1 MRESNDS
8 ALYLAWVFFKSNLAV
23 SFSIIGILFLLMMF
37 SFVPII
43 GFISSILISFVG
55 ITIGAFFAKA
65 VIKAKTPEEMVEIA
79 KSTTV
84 KSLLMDNMS
93 VAIGVYLAS
102 LIVFIIAFIVIGLL
116 GSLVANDI
124 AYFQY
129 TGHVS
134 ATAII
139 LMIID
144 LALIL
149 ILFYIYP
156 AVIGHAYMSDD
167 FTDAF
172 KKVFLML
179 NPSFW
184 KKTFNVRYMILVFI
198 WMLVFP
204 TAFLLAFISMF
215 VLIGFI
221 LLFILLLYSSAIYG
235 YAYLL
240 SK

>member
-1 MRESNDS
+1 
-8 ALYLAWVFFKSNLAV
+8 
-23 SFSIIGILFLLMMF
+23 
-37 SFVPII
+37 
-43 GFISSILISFVG
+43 
-55 ITIGAFFAKA
+55 
-65 VIKAKTPEEMVEIA
+65 
-79 KSTTV
+79 
-84 KSLLMDNMS
+84 
-93 VAIGVYLAS
+93 
-102 LIVFIIAFIVIGLL
+102 
-116 GSLVANDI
+116 
-124 AYFQY
+124 
-129 TGHVS
+129 
-134 ATAII
+134 
-139 LMIID
+139 
-144 LALIL
+144 
-149 ILFYIYP
+149 
-156 AVIGHAYMSDD
+156 MSDD